1 MKTSKLSAILSTI
14 IIVIFL
20 SLSGIA
26 NPAARLDG
34 DVLRKSADKNAT
46 EEVKKA
52 AALSTIST
60 ENEFSYL
67 RFDVNKF
74 SSNNVDEEV
83 ADNSL
88 DYLRFD
94 VSNFVN
100 TKSGEISEMPVS
112 SVFDYLRFDVNNY
125 TDAYTAEILEMP
137 LSGEFDYLRF
147 DVNKYA
153 SPDTALVDEMP
164 LNK

>member
-1 MKTSKLSAILSTI
+1 MKASKFSAILSTI

-26 NPAARLDG
+26 NPAIGLDG

-83 ADNSL
+83 PDNSL
-88 DYLRFD
+88 EYLRFD
-94 VSNFVN
+94 VSKFVN
-100 TKSGEISEMPVS
+100 TKSSGISEMPVS
-112 SVFDYLRFDVNNY
+112 SEFDYLRFDVNNY
-125 TDAYTAEILEMP
+125 TDANPTENLEMHF
-137 LSGEFDYLRF
+137 SSEFDYLRF
-147 DVNKYA
+147 EVNKYA
-153 SPDTALVDEMP
+153 SPDTAALDEMP